1 MSANAETQTP
11 QQPVKKSGK
20 RKRLLLLLT
29 LLFIIIAV
37 AIGIYWFLVLRHFEE
52 TDDAYV
58 AGNQIQIMSQV
69 SGSVTKVWAV
79 RWYCKYGISY
89 RELQEMLAERGV
101 NVDHSTI
108 YRWVQRYAPEMEKR
122 LRWYWRNPSDLCPW
136 HMDETYVKVNGR
148 WAYLYRAVDSRGRTV
163 DFYLSSRRNS
173 KAAYRFLGKILNN
186 VKKWQIPRFIN
197 TDKAPAYGR
206 ALALLK
212 REGRCPSDVEHRQI
226 KYRNN
231 VIECDHG
238 KLKRII
244 NATLGF
250 KSMKTAYATIK
261 GIEVMRALRKGQAS
275 AFYYG
280 DPLGEMRLVSRVFE
294 M

>member
-1 MSANAETQTP
+1 
-11 QQPVKKSGK
+11 
-20 RKRLLLLLT
+20 
-29 LLFIIIAV
+29 
-37 AIGIYWFLVLRHFEE
+37 
-52 TDDAYV
+52 
-58 AGNQIQIMSQV
+58 
-69 SGSVTKVWAV
+69 
-79 RWYCKYGISY
+79 
-89 RELQEMLAERGV
+89 
-101 NVDHSTI
+101 
-108 YRWVQRYAPEMEKR
+108 MEKR

-136 HMDETYVKVNGR
+136 HMDETYVKVNLPLGVSVPGR
-148 WAYLYRAVDSRGRTV
+148 RQPGPHCR
-163 DFYLSSRRNS
+163 FYLSSRRNS

-244 NATLGF
+244 GATLGF